1 MKTAWRALEA
11 AQGVFDLRKVVAH
24 NQAQVT
30 GSGPI
35 AITTDAGQW
44 WYAAGFRLETKAL
57 RRWPPNT
64 PLLIRVET
72 TVQTGRIGAV
82 FVADDLKQ
90 VLGTTDEKTS
100 ADGDCTLEIVVDPTP
115 SSGWLILRNNAPSG
129 KASRCELRAIRTFQ
143 AGRETA
149 SSASR
154 LAEVMSSGSTT
165 IDMAKLAAAAEQAG
179 AESSEI
185 GILDALRRKWSD
197 VPAGLADRC
206 STTDLAGVSDEELWS
221 FWTRVTEE
229 ATTGEGYSVRGWYH
243 ELYRDIF
250 RGKRVLDVGSG
261 LGIDGLTFARAG
273 ARVTFL
279 DIVPGNLHILERLCR
294 IGQAPDVHFHCLQNL
309 SSLDALPGDFDVIWC
324 QGSMINAPF
333 SFARREAAALLG
345 HLKPGGRW
353 IELAYPRERW
363 EREGRLPF
371 REWGLVTDGERTPWV
386 EWYDLERLRAR
397 LDPAEFDVVL
407 HFNFHQDDFNWF
419 DLIRRK

>member
-1 MKTAWRALEA
+1 MKVAWRALA
-11 AQGVFDLRKVVAH
+11 DAPGVFDLAKVVAQ
-24 NQAQVT
+24 NQAQIT

-35 AITTDAGQW
+35 TITTDAGQW

-57 RRWPPNT
+57 RRWPPNA
-64 PLLIRVET
+64 PLLIRVEAA
-72 TVQTGRIGAV
+72 VQTGRIGAL
-82 FVADDLKQ
+82 FVADDLKE
-90 VLGTTDEKTS
+90 VLGTTDEKTP
-100 ADGDCTLEIVVDPTP
+100 ADGDGTLEVVVDPAP
-115 SSGWLILRNNAPSG
+115 RSGWLILRNTAPSG
-129 KASRCELRAIRTFQ
+129 KASRCQVRAIRTFQ
-143 AGRETA
+143 ASRETA
-149 SSASR
+149 DSASR
-154 LAEVMSSGSTT
+154 LAEVMGSGTT

-185 GILDALRRKWSD
+185 GIFEALRRKWSD
-197 VPAGLADRC
+197 VPAGLSDRC
-206 STTDLAGVSDEELWS
+206 STTGLAGVSDEELWS

-243 ELYRDIF
+243 ELYRDIL

-273 ARVTFL
+273 ASVTFL
-279 DIVPGNLHILERLCR
+279 DIVPSNLQNLERLCR
-294 IGQAPDVHFHCLQNL
+294 IGQAPDVRFHYLRDM
-309 SSLDALPGDFDVIWC
+309 SSLDTLPGDFDVIWC
-324 QGSMINAPF
+324 LGSMLHAPF
-333 SFARREAAALLG
+333 SFARREAEALLR

-371 REWGLVTDGERTPWV
+371 REWGVVTDGERTPWV

-397 LDPAEFDVVL
+397 LHPAEFDVIL